1 MRASIPALF
10 LLMTWSGEALFRRP
24 KVKFRGALI
33 LLLVLGTF
41 TPLYEINRS
50 IYRTIKYDL
59 GMHTGVTA
67 STFSR
72 GVELPNPIPEL
83 DHPSTLTADLYTSL
97 SIFNPEDI
105 PNFVGKINDSLFFKY
120 LANPPDY

>member
-10 LLMTWSGEALFRRP
+10 MLMTWSGEALFRKP
-24 KVKFRGALI
+24 TVKFRGALI
-33 LLLVLGTF
+33 LLLAIGAF

-50 IYRTIKYDL
+50 IYRTVIYDL
-59 GMHTGVTA
+59 QLQPRVEV
-67 STFSR
+67 STIFR
-72 GVELPNPIPEL
+72 GIELPNPIPEL
-83 DHPSTLTADLYTSL
+83 DHPSTLTADLYPSL
-97 SIFNPEDI
+97 SIFNPGYI